1 MLQEIPTGKMMAV
14 DDEREWA
21 VISYF
26 ILRLFADKNDPRRVQ
41 RFLPLQGGDANFDD
55 HLEQFNGFYLDP

>member
-1 MLQEIPTGKMMAV
+1 MAV